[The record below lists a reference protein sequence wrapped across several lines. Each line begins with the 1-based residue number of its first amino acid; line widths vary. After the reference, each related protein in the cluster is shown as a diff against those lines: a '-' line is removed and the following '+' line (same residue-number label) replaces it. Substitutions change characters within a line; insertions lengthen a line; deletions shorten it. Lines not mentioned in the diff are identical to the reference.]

1 MSSDNPLIVQSD
13 FTILAEVD
21 APRHEAAREWLAR
34 FAELVKM
41 PEHVHT
47 YRITPLSLWN
57 ALSAGLS
64 VDAVLGALEDFS
76 RYPVPASVPAQ
87 LRELGSR
94 FGALRLDAP
103 DAGDAPLV
111 LTVRDEPLA
120 DELALQESLRNH
132 LGRRLGPRQFAVE
145 SPWRGPLKRSL
156 MKLGWPVDD
165 RAGFSE
171 GAALAVSLRTEDR
184 SGRPLVLRDYQK
196 EAVDAFSRGGAA
208 GAGVISLPCG
218 SGKTIIGL
226 ACLAAAGTRTLI
238 LATGVTA
245 ARQWREELLDK
256 TTLTEEEI
264 GEFSGDRKEIR
275 PVTIATYQVLTHR
288 SGPKRGSRAEEPEE
302 GAGDDGAGDESRA
315 FVHFDLFDAAGW
327 GLIVYDEVHLL
338 PAPLFQAASSVQ
350 SRKRLGLT
358 ATLVREDG
366 LEGDVFALIGPKLYE
381 VPWRELES
389 RGWIAP
395 AVCHEIRLPM
405 AESRWLDYAT
415 AAAKAKPR
423 VAAENP
429 HKESVVRELLARHE
443 GEPVLVIGTY
453 IEHLTA
459 LAEALDLPLLDGA
472 SSQKRRDELFGKF
485 RRGEIRALAVSKIA
499 NFSIDLPDASVAIQV
514 SGQFGSRQEEA
525 QRLGR
530 LLRPKRGGRTA
541 SFYTLVTRD
550 TVEQEY
556 ALRRQLFLCEQ
567 GYAYRLFLLGDD
579 LVMPPGVPHLPE
591 SIP

>member
-1 MSSDNPLIVQSD
+1 MSAANPLIVQSD

-21 APRHEAAREWLAR
+21 APRHDEAREWLAR

-57 ALSAGLS
+57 AISAGL
-64 VDAVLGALEDFS
+64 AIEAILAALDDFS
-76 RYPVPASVPAQ
+76 RYPVPDSVPPQ
-87 LRELGSR
+87 LRELASR
-94 FGALRLDAP
+94 FGALRLDLSG
-103 DAGDAPLV
+103 AGDGTLA
-111 LTVRDEPLA
+111 LTARDEALA
-120 DELALQESLRNH
+120 GELALHESLRNY
-132 LGRRLGPRQFAVE
+132 LGPRLGPRRFAVD

-156 MKLGWPVDD
+156 MKLGWPVED
-165 RAGFSE
+165 RAGFAD
-171 GAALAVSLRTEDR
+171 GTALEVSLRETDR

-196 EAVDAFSRGGAA
+196 EAAEAFSRGGAA

-226 ACLAAAGTRTLI
+226 ACLAAARTRTLI

-256 TTLTEEEI
+256 TTLTEDEI

-288 SGPKRGSRAEEPEE
+288 SGPKGRGAGNGPEE
-302 GAGDDGAGDESRA
+302 EGPGEASRS

-350 SRKRLGLT
+350 SRRRLGLT

-395 AVCHEIRLPM
+395 ATCHEIRLPM
-405 AESRWLDYAT
+405 PDSHWLEYAT
-415 AAAKAKPR
+415 AGAKAKPR

-429 HKESVVRELLARHE
+429 RKESVVRELLARHE
-443 GEPVLVIGTY
+443 GEAVLVIGTY
-453 IEHLTA
+453 VEHLAA
-459 LAEALDLPLLDGA
+459 LAAALDLPLLEGA

-530 LLRPKRGGRTA
+530 LLRPKSGGRTA
-541 SFYTLVTRD
+541 HFYTLVTRD

-579 LVMPPGVPHLPE
+579 LALPPAPPHPSE
-591 SIP
+591 PGR